1 MSHEVSQ
8 FNSEQN
14 SIALNNASI
23 TGGGK
28 MSAEHTPGPRQKGYI
43 WVDDDGFIA
52 HGTGDDYITV
62 AEIIKPEHVEPLTKI
77 IDSHD
82 ALLEACKDVYD
93 GSLSE
98 LLQYCIDHKIAYSE
112 CYLEPAYRIV
122 ILKAAIEQ
130 AEREG

>member
-1 MSHEVSQ
+1 MSGKCRNCGAHYGLHHYKTNQCPTFGKESPVGVKQEYQASVFAEGIPYDELLSQ
-8 FNSEQN
+8 L
-14 SIALNNASI
+14 A
-23 TGGGK
+23 
-28 MSAEHTPGPRQKGYI
+28 
-43 WVDDDGFIA
+43 
-52 HGTGDDYITV
+52 
-62 AEIIKPEHVEPLTKI
+62 
-77 IDSHD
+77 
-82 ALLEACKDVYD
+82 ALLEACKVVYD

>member
-82 ALLEACKDVYD
+82 ALLEACK
-93 GSLSE
+93 E
-98 LLQYCIDHKIAYSE
+98 LLGDWWCARSSCQNPECRACQNAKADKLRYETIIA
-112 CYLEPAYRIV
+112 
-122 ILKAAIEQ
+122 Q
-130 AEREG
+130 AE

>member
-1 MSHEVSQ
+1 MSE
-8 FNSEQN
+8 EKT
-14 SIALNNASI
+14 ALWI
-23 TGGGK
+23 CRPRQGGK
-28 MSAEHTPGPRQKGYI
+28 TIRQLQHLL
-43 WVDDDGFIA
+43 A
-52 HGTGDDYITV
+52 AGT
-62 AEIIKPEHVEPLTKI
+62 TKI
-77 IDSHD
+77 VVEESPLKKQRD
-82 ALLEACKDVYD
+82 ALLEACKVVYD